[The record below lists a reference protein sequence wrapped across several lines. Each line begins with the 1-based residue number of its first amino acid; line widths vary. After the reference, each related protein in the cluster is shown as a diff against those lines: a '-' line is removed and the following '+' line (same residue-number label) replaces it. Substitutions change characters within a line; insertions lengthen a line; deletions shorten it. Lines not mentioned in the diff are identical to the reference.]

1 MEKLIYAILNNNKQ
15 PDKLNKILSELKG
28 IGQSELRS
36 VSFEQISAVVCRTE
50 KKTFVA
56 TQDVALAYAD
66 VVDNLAKYFA
76 ILPMRFGSF
85 MQSNDKITKMLQA
98 NYTDFMLNL
107 QKVENKLEF
116 GLKVFGNSEKIKEHL
131 KAKHD
136 PESQVAQAKEGEIS
150 FYKDYVNKK
159 LKAHRLEELLL
170 AFVDEVIIKI
180 TDCIFGLNAV
190 SKIQK
195 MTSES
200 IIVDAVFLLEKH
212 HKGRL
217 IETIKNMQ
225 QQYLD
230 LKFVLTG
237 PWPPYN
243 FVDIKIK

>member
-1 MEKLIYAILNNNKQ
+1 MEKLIYAILDNNKQ
-15 PDKLNKILSELKG
+15 PDKLYKILSELKG
-28 IGQSELRS
+28 ISQSELMA
-36 VSFEQISAVVCRTE
+36 VSFEQISAVAGSNE
-50 KKTFVA
+50 KKTFAA
-56 TQDVALAYAD
+56 TRDMAMAYAD
-66 VVDNLAKYFA
+66 VVDNLAKHFTM
-76 ILPMRFGSF
+76 LPMRFGSF
-85 MQSNDKITKMLQA
+85 MQSTDNIAKMLQI

-136 PESQVAQAKEGEIS
+136 SETQVTQYKEGEIS

-170 AFVDEVIIKI
+170 AFVDEVIKQIS
-180 TDCIFGLNAV
+180 DCIFGFNAV
-190 SKIQK
+190 SKIRK

-200 IIVDAVFLLEKH
+200 ILVDAVFLLEKQH
-212 HKGRL
+212 QESL
-217 IETIKNMQ
+217 IETIENMQ
-225 QQYLD
+225 QQYQE